1 MKSFCIETR
10 SCIFGRISGRNSG
23 TSLLFFHSTAQVN
36 LAIFPIPYANTV
48 LFGMHAAGIKPQ
60 GPGLKP
66 GPFRALVVEEYLSVT
81 LRYDP

>member
-48 LFGMHAAGIKPQ
+48 VFGMHAAGIE
-60 GPGLKP
+60 PGS
-66 GPFRALVVEEYLSVT
+66 FRALVVEEYLSVT